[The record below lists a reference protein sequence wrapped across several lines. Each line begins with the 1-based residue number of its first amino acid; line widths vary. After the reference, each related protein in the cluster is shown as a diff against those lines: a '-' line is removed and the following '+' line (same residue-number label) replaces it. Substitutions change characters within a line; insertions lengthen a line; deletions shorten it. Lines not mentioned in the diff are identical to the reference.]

1 MGVVNMSRF
10 QLPPIIVLDDP
21 GLEAGDNVGGDG
33 GNGGNGDNVGGDGG
47 DGVRLLEFY
56 YVYSCQS
63 SAELS
68 HFTTFQSPLCHCLD
82 LVLLAP

>member
-1 MGVVNMSRF
+1 MCVVGGVGGVGVVG
-10 QLPPIIVLDDP
+10 VV
-21 GLEAGDNVGGDG
+21 GVGGVDG
-33 GNGGNGDNVGGDGG
+33 VGGVGVDGV
-47 DGVRLLEFY
+47 DGVRLPEFY

-82 LVLLAP
+82 LAPAGP